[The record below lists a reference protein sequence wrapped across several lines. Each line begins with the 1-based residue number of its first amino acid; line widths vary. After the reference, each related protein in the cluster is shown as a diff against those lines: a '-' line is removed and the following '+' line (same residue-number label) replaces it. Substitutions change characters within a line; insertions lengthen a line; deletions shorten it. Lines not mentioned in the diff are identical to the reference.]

1 MLVGLSKLLN
11 ALLLVMLAAGVGFS
25 LQYPTVAQT
34 LTAAISNVLSLPG
47 ATWRLFNVHF
57 KLMLVG
63 LSKLLN
69 ALPLMMPAAG
79 VGLSLQ
85 YPTVAQALTAAISY
99 GLSLPGATWRLFSV
113 HFKLMLVGL
122 SKLLNALL
130 LVMLVAGVC
139 FSLQYP
145 TVAQAL
151 TAAIS
156 YVLSLP
162 GATWRLFSV
171 HFKLMLVGLSKLL
184 NALLLMMLAA
194 GVGLSLIYIH
204 LL

>member
-1 MLVGLSKLLN
+1 MLFRSVHSKLMLVGLSKLLY
-11 ALLLVMLAAGVGFS
+11 ALFSVMLAAGVGFS
-25 LQYPTVAQT
+25 LQYPTVAQAP
-34 LTAAISNVLSLPG
+34 TAAISYVLSLPG
-47 ATWRLFNVHF
+47 A
-57 KLMLVG
+57 
-63 LSKLLN
+63 S
-69 ALPLMMPAAG
+69 
-79 VGLSLQ
+79 
-85 YPTVAQALTAAISY
+85 
-99 GLSLPGATWRLFSV
+99 WRLFSV
-113 HFKLMLVGL
+113 QFKLMLVGL

-184 NALLLMMLAA
+184 YALLLMMLAA